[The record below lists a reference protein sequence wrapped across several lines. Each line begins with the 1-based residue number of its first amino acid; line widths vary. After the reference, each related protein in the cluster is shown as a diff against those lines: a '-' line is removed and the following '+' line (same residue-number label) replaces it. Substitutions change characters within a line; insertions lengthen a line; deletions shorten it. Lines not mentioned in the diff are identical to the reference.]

1 MPEYKESILF
11 KDLHGKKV
19 LFETEPNPLN
29 KNQMWWFSG
38 IPAMYYGTVREAK
51 EWADH
56 IKENLEILMQ

>member
-19 LFETEPNPLN
+19 LFETKPNPLN

-38 IPAMYYGTVREAK
+38 IPAMYAGTVREAK
-51 EWADH
+51 EWANH
-56 IKENLEILMQ
+56 IKDNMEVLMQ